1 MRLTKI
7 FLIFLSFSCAG
18 CNVNSLLGIGG
29 GKKTVTVAVTPKTQS
44 VVVSAQQQF
53 SAVVTGSSDQAVVWS
68 VGGTNCSTQDCGSIS
83 ASGLYTAPKTVPSP
97 ALIAVTATAN
107 ANALDF
113 GAAAV
118 TITAA
123 PAAAVVMLRGT
134 YTFLL
139 NGADA
144 EGPLSIAGTFV
155 ADGSG
160 RLSDGDLRVCRDQTY
175 CVDQIFA
182 GTTVSTTTGIGTFEA
197 DILPNSKFSFSQTE
211 NGVLLLQLAGSGN
224 LQASGVLRLNSTPAD
239 PPQPTD

>member
-1 MRLTKI
+1 MRLTRI
-7 FLIFLSFSCAG
+7 FLIFLCFSCAG

-68 VGGTNCSTQDCGSIS
+68 VGGTNCSTQDCGAIS

-118 TITAA
+118 TIITA
-123 PAAAVVMLRGT
+123 PAAAVAMLRAT

-139 NGADA
+139 SGVDT
-144 EGPLSIAGTFV
+144 EGPLSVAGTFV

-160 RLSDGDLRVCRDQTY
+160 RLSDGELRVCREQTH
-175 CVDQIFA
+175 CADQIFA
-182 GTTVSTTTGIGTFEA
+182 GTAVPTTAGAGTFEA
-197 DILPNSKFSFSQTE
+197 DVLPNSKFSFSPTE
-211 NGVLLLQLAGSGN
+211 NGVLELQLAGPRN
-224 LQASGVLRLNSTPAD
+224 LRASGVLRPNSTPAD
-239 PPQPTD
+239 SPQPTN